1 MTCQEAPQVLGD
13 RIYAALEDNPYLQKI
28 HDALL
33 FNYAV
38 HTLHLDRERIPGAG
52 PVPMKPVPVGD
63 AIRFADL
70 LSKSTNQEKKEQHR
84 QQAQELAVLL
94 HALYPRLPAVR
105 AAAASVLGA
114 IENDRGR
121 RLLESSDPTRSS
133 PGSFSFQEYLYDQV
147 KAEALA
153 VPGEPGSRFFLPQKI
168 MYDRLREEAFS
179 FSAPTSLGKSF
190 IMQKFIKYQ
199 VELGSQWN
207 FARLLP
213 TRALINEARAE
224 TLRDLAPVL
233 QDRNYRVITSAGE
246 MALEGKHHFILFMT
260 PERLLYL
267 LSQYP
272 QFPLRY
278 LFVDEAQK
286 LSTKDER
293 APYYYKVVN
302 LLAHREVPPHFIF
315 ASPNIPNPE
324 VYLELLS
331 TSVMAMKGGT
341 EKDRK
346 KELKAYQKSRLQA
359 LAAHGFST
367 TFSPVT
373 QFKFLIDC
381 EQHRISIYNA
391 FTKTVIPVS
400 ALSHHLS
407 EPVKCITYRDWQ
419 EREHTRRA
427 QPLQIL
433 SYQSS
438 LSDAVKSARIFAS
451 RRPYLHDPDLDA
463 LSKDIKEQIHGDYFL
478 SDFVR
483 KGVAYHVGYLPASL
497 RMRLETLYRKR
508 KITAMFCTST
518 LMEGVNLPAD
528 ELYVTSFKN
537 GRRNLNEVEIQN
549 LLGRVGRIQYNLWG
563 NVFLM
568 TNPKKS
574 ATTEEYEKQLAAVI
588 PNQTLAITGPLKTA
602 YKKYIARTLRSGS
615 AVFSKQDGQ
624 SDTEYA
630 AMRKYGLIL
639 LKDILDRRESL
650 VWQEWKP
657 FLNPGDEEVIR
668 QKFQKQKRY
677 LDHDINISPDQ
688 TASLEQ
694 AIRGGLR
701 YPEFKGKWKNPEKM
715 FCDYN
720 LVFPFLQRLA
730 DVFCWQRYEHST
742 LGKTNDQGE
751 YTKLKW
757 YATLLCQWMEG
768 RGLQY
773 IIKEAIKYRETHRHF
788 FSQEE
793 GQWIEYKGSD
803 IHKNYVFAKTLDTIE
818 KVILFKITNYFLRF
832 SIMYKR
838 IHGENSL
845 QNNDWYEFA
854 AYGTTDAETIFLQKN
869 GFSRESA
876 LYIRGKGSQ
885 YLSKTKEGYRLRKTI
900 LSCGRKDVEDEAAI
914 LEINEPD
921 LFID

>member
-1 MTCQEAPQVLGD
+1 MTREEAPQTLGE
-13 RIYAALEDNPYLQKI
+13 RIYAALEANPYLQKI

-33 FNYAV
+33 YNYAV
-38 HTLHLDRERIPGAG
+38 QTLHLDQERIPGAG
-52 PVPMKPVPVGD
+52 PVPRKAVPVGD

-70 LSKSTNQEKKEQHR
+70 LSKSTNKEKKEQHR

-94 HALYPRLPAVR
+94 HALYPHLAEVR

-121 RLLESSDPTRSS
+121 RLLESFDAPRSL
-133 PGSFSFQEYLYDQV
+133 GSSSFQEDIYDQI
-147 KAEALA
+147 KAEVLA
-153 VPGEPGSRFFLPQKI
+153 VPGEAGLRFFLPQKT
-168 MYDRLREEAFS
+168 MYDRLTEKAFS

-190 IMQKFIKYQ
+190 IMQKFMKYQ
-199 VELGSQWN
+199 VEQGSQWN

-246 MALEGKHHFILFMT
+246 MALEGKHHFILLMT

-286 LSTKDER
+286 LSAKDER
-293 APYYYKVVN
+293 APYYYKAVS

-315 ASPNIPNPE
+315 ASPHIPNPE
-324 VYLELLS
+324 VYLDLLS
-331 TSVMAMKGGT
+331 TSVIDMKGGT
-341 EKDRK
+341 EKERK
-346 KELKAYQKSRLQA
+346 KELKAHRKSRLQA

-400 ALSHHLS
+400 SLSLHLS
-407 EPVKCITYRDWQ
+407 DPVKCITYRDWR
-419 EREHTRRA
+419 ERNRQGTA

-433 SYQSS
+433 SYHSS
-438 LSDAVKSARIFAS
+438 RADAVKSARIFAS
-451 RRPYLHDPDLDA
+451 KRPYLNDPDLDE
-463 LSKDIKEQIHGDYFL
+463 LSKDIKQQIHGAYFL

-483 KGVAYHVGYLPASL
+483 KGVGYHVGYLPASL
-497 RMRLETLYRKR
+497 RMRLEDLYRKR

-528 ELYVTSFKN
+528 ELYVTSVKN
-537 GRRNLNEVEIQN
+537 GRRKLDDVEFQN
-549 LLGRVGRIQYNLWG
+549 LLGRVGRIQYHLSG
-563 NVFLM
+563 NVFLI

-574 ATTEEYEKQLAAVI
+574 ATTEEYTRHLTSVI
-588 PNQTLAITGPLKTA
+588 PNQTLSITGVLKTA
-602 YKKYIARTLRSGS
+602 CKEYIARTLRSGS
-615 AVFSKQDGQ
+615 SVFRRQNGQ
-624 SDTEYA
+624 SEAEYG

-650 VWQEWKP
+650 VWQEFKP
-657 FLNPGDEEVIR
+657 FLSPGAEEVIR
-668 QKFQKQKRY
+668 HKFQKQKRY

-688 TASLEQ
+688 TARLEK

-701 YPEFKGKWKNPEKM
+701 YPVFEGKWKKPDRN
-715 FCDYN
+715 FCDYD
-720 LVFPFLQRLA
+720 LVFPFLKRLA
-730 DVFCWQRYEHST
+730 GIFCWQRYEHDT
-742 LGKTNDQGE
+742 LGKTDNRGN
-751 YTKLKW
+751 YTKLRW

-773 IIKEAIKYRETHRHF
+773 IIKEAIKYREEHRHF
-788 FSQEE
+788 FSTEE
-793 GQWIEYKGSD
+793 RQWIDYKGSD
-803 IHKNYVFAKTLDTIE
+803 VHKNYVFAETLDTIE
-818 KVILFKITNYFLRF
+818 TVILFKITNYFLRF

-885 YLSKTKEGYRLRKTI
+885 YLSRTKEGYRLRKAI

-921 LFID
+921 LFI